1 MKIFLEMSS
10 QELLQCISS
19 GALVDLIKEI
29 SVVDDTE
36 EKVITMNVAA
46 DQIQQEH
53 MEKGEPKVPAKKP
66 AAAET
71 PPAKPKPPEK
81 EQLAEDPK
89 PAEEKKP
96 APAPAPAKKTGIT
109 IEKLQEEAVQ
119 LLDGGTGTDRLCTL
133 LTKYGANAL
142 PELEPE
148 QYEAFASELKALKEE
163 DK

>member
-10 QELLQCISS
+10 QELLQGISS

-36 EKVITMNVAA
+36 EKVITMNAAA

-71 PPAKPKPPEK
+71 SPAKPELPEK
-81 EQLAEDPK
+81 
-89 PAEEKKP
+89 KKM
-96 APAPAPAKKTGIT
+96 GIT
-109 IEKLQEEAVQ
+109 IEKLQEGAVQ
-119 LLDGGTGTDRLCTL
+119 LLDGGTGTDRLCAL
-133 LTKYGANAL
+133 LTKYGVKAL

>member
-10 QELLQCISS
+10 QELLQGISS

-36 EKVITMNVAA
+36 EKVITMNAAA

-96 APAPAPAKKTGIT
+96 APAPAPAKRRESQSKNYRKRPFSCSTVEQVRTGS
-109 IEKLQEEAVQ
+109 A
-119 LLDGGTGTDRLCTL
+119 RC
-133 LTKYGANAL
+133 
-142 PELEPE
+142 
-148 QYEAFASELKALKEE
+148 
-163 DK
+163 

>member
-1 MKIFLEMSS
+1 MKIFLEISS
-10 QELLQCISS
+10 QELLQGISS

-36 EKVITMNVAA
+36 EKVITMNAAA

-53 MEKGEPKVPAKKP
+53 MEKGEPKVPAKKQ
-66 AAAET
+66 AATET
-71 PPAKPKPPEK
+71 PPEK
-81 EQLAEDPK
+81 N
-89 PAEEKKP
+89 
-96 APAPAPAKKTGIT
+96 KTGIT

-119 LLDGGTGTDRLCTL
+119 LLDGGTGTDRLSAL
-133 LTKYGANAL
+133 LTKYGVKAL